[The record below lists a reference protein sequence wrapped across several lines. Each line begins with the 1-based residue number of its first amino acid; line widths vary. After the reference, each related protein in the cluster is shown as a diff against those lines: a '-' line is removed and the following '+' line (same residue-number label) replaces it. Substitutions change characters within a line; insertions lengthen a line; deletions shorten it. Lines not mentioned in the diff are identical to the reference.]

1 MKKEV
6 LFTLLILS
14 ILLVSG
20 INGCAKVEISPYDIC
35 VQSWNDRAL
44 NAKAPFDY
52 APKDVIIG
60 FKKNVTENEVR
71 VIIDSYGFSIKSVR
85 NLETIGKVSIRV
97 EVPEGTEIET
107 VCTVC
112 KDYTN
117 GGIDESVC
125 NSDEPKLD
133 YAELNFIAYAA

>member
-14 ILLVSG
+14 IFLVSG
-20 INGCAKVEISPYDIC
+20 INGCAKVESSPSDIC
-35 VQSWNDRAL
+35 VTSWNDRAL
-44 NAKAPFDY
+44 EAKIPFDY

-60 FKKNVTENEVR
+60 FKKNVTEDEAR
-71 VIIDSYGFSIKSVR
+71 AIIDSYGFSIKSVR
-85 NLETIGKVSIRV
+85 NLETIGKVSIRI
-97 EVPEGTEIET
+97 EVPEGKEIET

-117 GGIDESVC
+117 GGINESAC
-125 NSDEPKLD
+125 NSDELRLD